1 LQAPFKPSQQQ
12 VQEYPYPV
20 VGVLFGAPAAAAAG
34 AAASPEYAPTSRRQA
49 AARTTSAAAIYGSAA
64 ATAQTQQGPNSS
76 SSRVLCAP
84 TASFKN
90 VSFAEGGT
98 GSGSSSSKAAAAA
111 PLPQRG
117 LYRQTSKD
125 EDSLL
130 EAQQQQ
136 RKHRAPPRRTA
147 SSTQLGAPKEP
158 DGVFERP
165 TSLPSGKD
173 VSIGGA
179 IEPQQSLSPRPP
191 LAGLQSGT
199 SFRQRSGL
207 PLGFGFGSGDS
218 GGSAGNSSG
227 SLPAVSPRAAAAA
240 GVEIAPGSPTV
251 SPRAAPATLEE
262 VAARLGLFGSGGGSS
277 SSSSID
283 RRQSTARGFAG
294 QPSRLTAIPST
305 EVLPESSAASGLP
318 RQAAV
323 QQPSLAPAGSTTA
336 AYRQK
341 SNIGGTI
348 WSQASGGVGAFSNG
362 PAGGSNRVR
371 SADEIRQAYGRPSL
385 KANEVS
391 LSVGSVADTGDR
403 CSSSEVWGRLLQ
415 PSVHASAGTAR
426 TLCVV

>member
-1 LQAPFKPSQQQ
+1 MLCLQQKQLLSPSIESGLTAAAMQAPFKPSQQQ
-12 VQEYPYPV
+12 VQEYPYPAI
-20 VGVLFGAPAAAAAG
+20 GVIFGAPAAAAG
-34 AAASPEYAPTSRRQA
+34 AAANPEYAPTSRRQA
-49 AARTTSAAAIYGSAA
+49 AARTTSAAAAIYGSAA
-64 ATAQTQQGPNSS
+64 ATGQTQQGPNSS
-76 SSRVLCAP
+76 SRALRNS

-90 VSFAEGGT
+90 VTFPEGRT
-98 GSGSSSSKAAAAA
+98 GSDGSSKAAAAA
-111 PLPQRG
+111 APLPERG

-147 SSTQLGAPKEP
+147 SSTQLGAPKR

-165 TSLPSGKD
+165 SSLPSGEQE

-179 IEPQQSLSPRPP
+179 IEPQQSLSPRLP
-191 LAGLQSGT
+191 LAGLQSGI

-207 PLGFGFGSGDS
+207 PLGFGFGPGSS

-227 SLPAVSPRAAAAA
+227 SLPAISPRAAAAA

-262 VAARLGLFGSGGGSS
+262 VAARLGFFGSGGGSSS

-283 RRQSTARGFAG
+283 RRQSTVRGFGA
-294 QPSRLTAIPST
+294 QASRLTAIPST
-305 EVLPESSAASGLP
+305 EVLPEQMGSAASGLP
-318 RQAAV
+318 RQGTG
-323 QQPSLAPAGSTTA
+323 QQHSLAPAGSTAA

-341 SNIGGTI
+341 SNIGGTL
-348 WSQASGGVGAFSNG
+348 WQQASGGVGAFSSG

-371 SADEIRQAYGRPSL
+371 TADEIRQAYGRPSL
-385 KANEVS
+385 KANK
-391 LSVGSVADTGDR
+391 VGIE
-403 CSSSEVWGRLLQ
+403 C
-415 PSVHASAGTAR
+415 
-426 TLCVV
+426 